1 MASARGI
8 LNIQSLNEL
17 TSRTK
22 QSGPTL
28 IALAATSSFPRD
40 SACPTYT
47 VMTRSASLTSIA
59 ATRAP
64 PCGTPRCF
72 SQSMTPMSRSTLLFF
87 HPSLGFLLPSL
98 ATPLALILPAGGS
111 PCASSVDATS
121 CATALLP
128 PNLHDASLSSL
139 SLIGSLT
146 LITRVIFP
154 PMTAMTTMTST
165 RRSTGEIYPLE
176 CL

>member
-1 MASARGI
+1 MP
-8 LNIQSLNEL
+8 
-17 TSRTK
+17 K

-28 IALAATSSFPRD
+28 IASAATSSFPRD

-72 SQSMTPMSRSTLLFF
+72 SQSMTPMSRSTLLLF

-121 CATALLP
+121 CATASLP
-128 PNLHDASLSSL
+128 PNLNDASLSSL

-154 PMTAMTTMTST
+154 PMTVMTDCTMTST
-165 RRSTGEIYPLE
+165 RRSTGETYPLE